1 MDEQQI
7 VDIWTVFKDAV
18 DKKQVDVTAQR
29 YIEVCADF
37 GADDEQF
44 RAALGSCNILDEAIT
59 YYLDLDT
66 DYTEEDEYG
75 EDY

>member
-18 DKKQVDVTAQR
+18 DKKQVDVTAER

-44 RAALGSCNILDEAIT
+44 IGALGSCNILDEAIT